1 MEDKK
6 KLDSSH
12 YSVLENSQ
20 YLYPDNQNNNA
31 NNQYQKY
38 QEELQKY
45 EKNYNTNSNNNQINN
60 RKNQQQHFQ
69 YSGLDENNNIH
80 SSIRDDMSTY
90 TFGSNKKK
98 KESSSTRIEDNLE
111 GSQNI
116 NQVALNLENSN
127 VFNSSNLD
135 LTSSIAIRKE
145 NNLITKN
152 QYVAFT
158 NDYGDNSCYVNVVL
172 QLLFNIVDLNNIFKD
187 LYKIDEMEKQNP
199 KEFSNKYTNN
209 GQNANENINANNS
222 SNINDNNSNSNV
234 INTDTKSNTPNEN
247 LAQSGT
253 FKVPSINDLFIEIG
267 EILSDYEIYLN
278 PENTTQQVTILD
290 TKKMRTSLEKLSN
303 GLFPLNYVADP
314 VELFI
319 FILDNLNLNYH
330 REIHSNFF
338 LELIDKAVCL
348 KRCPNSTK
356 NIFDKDNFTYHIYVE
371 ELLNYI
377 KDNAIKFKL
386 SKGDLFHL
394 SYSLYTDEKKECEKC
409 SLLMDK
415 FLLCFS
421 NPKYL
426 LINCVWKT
434 QVPEIKEIVNFL
446 FLLSIEEDL
455 NRLFICQHT
464 SRTTNTIYNLLGI
477 ILYSFTLCHYTV
489 LIYNKKE
496 NVYALYNDDTV
507 KEFKTLYDA
516 FPELLINNVN
526 LYDNEKAYF
535 YPVMLIYTKDTI
547 YKRSDI
553 KNNELNE
560 RKYLELLNKIELN
573 QVDFTKRHSLT
584 EEQKKKNLEELY
596 EKQRIYEQNLKNKN
610 NTDKNNKINVDA
622 NKEENKININNNA
635 NNINANNIN
644 ANNINANNINANNIN
659 ANDNKNS
666 NEINWMN
673 YNFEDDKKYN
683 QNKINNNTVTM
694 TKNDYY
700 KIYGDDLLKGK
711 NQGMPEYK
719 TYYED
724 LNNLNIDEIIKQN
737 SQNNNY
743 ENDYLKNI
751 HEQSN
756 YNVNNSYNNNN
767 NNRNSSK
774 KNLESSQRINTNN
787 NYFANDYDE
796 NDNNRLAQ
804 TQILPT
810 TKYFT
815 NINSSN
821 NTSNRNVIYNN
832 SKIVN
837 NKNNNT
843 NISNNASLVNN
854 TNVNNKT
861 QDLAQND
868 IKNQRKNVYK
878 LSSSQQINVNNQ
890 DSLFNIEQ
898 NNINNQT
905 NLTQSLYNIQFNNK
919 RNIIQDNSTN
929 VSNNVTPNLTRSQYI
944 PNNTIKSSL
953 NQTQN
958 NIVNNN
964 KSHVYQ
970 SQYNIDKN
978 NNTKPSLY
986 QSTNISGNINNS
998 TNINQSQN
1006 NNRINVYTTPNSNR
1020 TNIYQSQNNTIFNNT
1035 RTNLSQS
1042 QYNVGSNYRTHIY
1055 SSQNN
1060 TGANTKNLSQS
1071 QYIIGNN
1078 NRSNV
1083 YQTQSN
1089 TGNNTTNRAKVYQSQ
1104 NNSGNNTTNKTQIYQ
1119 SQYNIGNSNRP
1130 NITQAQ
1136 QSEPNNNLSQ
1146 SHYNIRSNYR
1156 K

>member
-6 KLDSSH
+6 KLDSSQ
-12 YSVLENSQ
+12 YSILENSQ

-45 EKNYNTNSNNNQINN
+45 EKNYNINSSNNQINN
-60 RKNQQQHFQ
+60 RKNQQKHFQ
-69 YSGLDENNNIH
+69 YSGQSSGLDENNNIPD
-80 SSIRDDMSTY
+80 SIGDNMSTY
-90 TFGSNKKK
+90 TFGSVNKR
-98 KESSSTRIEDNLE
+98 KESSSTKIEDNLE

-116 NQVALNLENSN
+116 NQLALNLENSN

-172 QLLFNIVDLNNIFKD
+172 HLLFNIVDLKNIFKD

-199 KEFSNKYTNN
+199 KEFYNKNTNN
-209 GQNANENINANNS
+209 GQNTSKNINTNNNS
-222 SNINDNNSNSNV
+222 NTNDNNSNSNV

-253 FKVPSINDLFIEIG
+253 FKIPSMNELFIEIG

-278 PENTTQQVTILD
+278 PENTTQQVTILE
-290 TKKMRTSLEKLSN
+290 TKKMRISLEKLSN

-330 REIHSNFF
+330 REIHSNFY

-356 NIFDKDNFTYHIYVE
+356 NKYDKDNFTYHIYVE

-377 KDNAIKFKL
+377 NDNAIKFKL

-434 QVPEIKEIVNFL
+434 QVPEIKEIVKFL

-464 SRTTNTIYNLLGI
+464 SRNTNTNYYLLGI

-507 KEFKTLYDA
+507 KEFKTLYDT
-516 FPELLINNVN
+516 FPELLINNVK

-547 YKRSDI
+547 YKRNDI

-596 EKQRIYEQNLKNKN
+596 EKQRIYEQNLKNKK
-610 NTDKNNKINVDA
+610 NTDKNNNINVDA
-622 NKEENKININNNA
+622 NKEENKINANNNA
-635 NNINANNIN
+635 NNINANGNN
-644 ANNINANNINANNIN
+644 ANNKN
-659 ANDNKNS
+659 ANDNKNN

-711 NQGMPEYK
+711 NQGINEYK

-751 HEQSN
+751 REQSN
-756 YNVNNSYNNNN
+756 YNVNNSYNNTNKN
-767 NNRNSSK
+767 TYKN
-774 KNLESSQRINTNN
+774 NLESSQRINTNN
-787 NYFANDYDE
+787 NYFTNDYDE
-796 NDNNRLAQ
+796 IDNNRLAQ

-815 NINSSN
+815 DINKSN
-821 NTSNRNVIYNN
+821 NISNKNVIYNN
-832 SKIVN
+832 ANIVKN
-837 NKNNNT
+837 NKNN

-854 TNVNNKT
+854 TNANNKT
-861 QDLAQND
+861 KELAQND
-868 IKNQRKNVYK
+868 IKNQRKNV
-878 LSSSQQINVNNQ
+878 SSSQQINLNNQ

-905 NLTQSLYNIQFNNK
+905 NLTQSLNNVQFNYK
-919 RNIIQDNSTN
+919 RNSIQDNSTN
-929 VSNNVTPNLTRSQYI
+929 ESNIVTPNLTRSQYI
-944 PNNTIKSSL
+944 PSNTIKSSL

-958 NIVNNN
+958 NIINNN
-964 KSHVYQ
+964 KANVYQ
-970 SQYNIDKN
+970 SQYIIEKN

-986 QSTNISGNINNS
+986 QSTNISGNNNNN

-1006 NNRINVYTTPNSNR
+1006 NNKINVYTTPNSNR

-1042 QYNVGSNYRTHIY
+1042 QNNIGGNYRTHVY

-1060 TGANTKNLSQS
+1060 TGVNTKNLSQS

-1078 NRSNV
+1078 NRSNI
-1083 YQTQSN
+1083 YQTQNNTGNNTINRTQVYQSQYN
-1089 TGNNTTNRAKVYQSQ
+1089 TGNNTTNR
-1104 NNSGNNTTNKTQIYQ
+1104 TQIYQ
-1119 SQYNIGNSNRP
+1119 SQYNIGNINRP
-1130 NITQAQ
+1130 NLTQVQ
-1136 QSEPNNNLSQ
+1136 QNEQNNNLSQ